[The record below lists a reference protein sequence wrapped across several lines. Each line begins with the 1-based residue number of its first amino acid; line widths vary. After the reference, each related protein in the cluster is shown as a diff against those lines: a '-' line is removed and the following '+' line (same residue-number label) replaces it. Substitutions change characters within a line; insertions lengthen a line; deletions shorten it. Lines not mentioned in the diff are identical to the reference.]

1 MLAQGANAANKE
13 KFAVCLGQL
22 KWSTTLACSDLAHGV
37 SLWSMTDPRSSK
49 PPWYIIVFHNTWLRV
64 WAFIY
69 FMMIFLMVLFL
80 HLLHT
85 PRSCM
90 LTWWGNVRIL
100 PQVLILL
107 FGHLFS
113 YVAEERHTLLSLSAT
128 HTHASSFSLS
138 PQWDLCT
145 NYFSKS
151 PVFNAYAAVISVV

>member
-1 MLAQGANAANKE
+1 MTNSGIYQLLSGSFSLLPLWWEACSSLLWPLQAPELLIAVTRSNNSSMLAQSANAANKE

-90 LTWWGNVRIL
+90 LTTNFYYWADTIIAHNHTFAHG
-100 PQVLILL
+100 
-107 FGHLFS
+107 
-113 YVAEERHTLLSLSAT
+113 EEM
-128 HTHASSFSLS
+128 
-138 PQWDLCT
+138 
-145 NYFSKS
+145 
-151 PVFNAYAAVISVV
+151 